1 MLNFQSLLTS
11 QQLRLSIF
19 IGVVCLLGFGYYLQY
34 VEGLEPCPLCITQ
47 RFFLFTSGCL
57 GLIAWLHN
65 PSALGTKLYSA
76 TGSLLAVA
84 GAGFASRQL
93 YLQSLPADQAP
104 ACGPSIDFIFQTFP
118 LMDALSILLRGDGN
132 CAEVA
137 WRFLGLSIPGWT
149 VITFSCLALAWLL
162 QLRSYNRTN

>member
-1 MLNFQSLLTS
+1 MLNFQSLLTT
-11 QQLRLSIF
+11 QHLRLCIF
-19 IGVVCLLGFGYYLQY
+19 LGVVCLLGFGYFLQY

-47 RFFLFTSGCL
+47 RFFLFISGSL
-57 GLIAWLHN
+57 GLLAVLHN
-65 PSALGTKLYSA
+65 PTLLGARIYSIIGTLIA
-76 TGSLLAVA
+76 MA

-118 LMDALSILLRGDGN
+118 LADALSILLRGDGN
-132 CAEVA
+132 CADVA

-149 VITFSCLALAWLL
+149 VIAFTGIAVAWLL
-162 QLRSYNRTN
+162 QLRSNNAS